1 MMPLPA
7 IRIACFCLVPIGIYI
22 LIKAI
27 QQLRRAFNGNIL
39 ADISYSTKRADFT
52 VPAAGHYAIWQKGRL
67 FKRTPVNQ
75 FRPLIT
81 NNLTHETVV
90 LSPTILGMSSGDGYE
105 SRMVLFNF
113 KAVAGDYR
121 IELVEG
127 SSVRGIQRLLADRL
141 TPPGSAPPDP
151 AHYSIQVRQSIP
163 FYLTLISIPLLIL
176 GAFCIIGGLVVG
188 LLAPKIFH

>member
-1 MMPLPA
+1 MPLPA
-7 IRIACFCLVPIGIYI
+7 IRIACFCLVPIGIYM

-39 ADISYSTKRADFT
+39 TDIPYSIKRADFT

-81 NNLTHETVV
+81 NNLTNETVA
-90 LSPTILGMSSGDGYE
+90 LSPAIAGASSSDGYA

-113 KAVAGDYR
+113 RADPGDYR

-127 SSVRGIQRLLADRL
+127 SSVGGIQRLLADAL
-141 TPPGSAPPDP
+141 TPPGSAPPDLT
-151 AHYSIQVRQSIP
+151 HYSIQIRQSIP
-163 FYLTLISIPLLIL
+163 FYMTLISIPLLLL
-176 GAFCIIGGLVVG
+176 GVFCIIGGLIVG